1 MCDAVAKEGGE
12 ILKFIGDAMLAIFP
26 IGTDAS
32 ETCAAALS
40 AAEQAQ
46 GALAQENARR
56 ERERRRASTTASRCM
71 SATSCMAISA
81 ATPGSTSR

>member
-26 IGTDAS
+26 VRADPAKTSG
-32 ETCAAALS
+32 AALI

-46 GALAQENARR
+46 AALIDEN
-56 ERERRRASTTASRCM
+56 RRRKA
-71 SATSCMAISA
+71 
-81 ATPGSTSR
+81 